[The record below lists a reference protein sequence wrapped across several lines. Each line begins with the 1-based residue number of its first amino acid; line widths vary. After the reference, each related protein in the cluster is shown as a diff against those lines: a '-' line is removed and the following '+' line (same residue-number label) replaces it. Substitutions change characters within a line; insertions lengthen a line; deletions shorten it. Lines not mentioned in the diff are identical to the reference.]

1 MPQPVG
7 LKFSPPDTDVA
18 VRKFLEAERRR
29 VREWSSSVVKEVHE
43 QRDGALRRLDEVAG
57 TLGLAAP
64 PKATSTSRARS
75 KKSSKPTA
83 AARAAERR
91 AAVHRF
97 LSERGI
103 PMAFREI
110 QTAMRLSDFSTR
122 SALKRLVEEGMVA
135 QTGVGSSTR
144 YQARMDG
151 SAGNNVS
158 APAGPSPQI
167 GTAQGSL
174 LAIIGERTL
183 ASAEELGQA
192 TDLSAE
198 EVERECGTL
207 IREGEIRM
215 ARSNGRPV
223 YILNKAA

>member
-1 MPQPVG
+1 MIETAG
-7 LKFSPPDTDVA
+7 KFSPPDTDVA

-29 VREWSSSVVKEVHE
+29 IREWSSSVVKEVHE
-43 QRDGALRRLDEVAG
+43 QRDSALRRLEEVAG
-57 TLGLAAP
+57 TLGLSVP
-64 PKATSTSRARS
+64 PKATSTSRAHS
-75 KKSSKPTA
+75 KKQSKPTA
-83 AARAAERR
+83 AALAAERR
-91 AAVHRF
+91 VAVHRF

-103 PMAFREI
+103 PLAFREI
-110 QTAMRLSDFSTR
+110 QTALRLSDFSTR
-122 SALKRLVEEGMVA
+122 SALRRLVEEGMMV

-144 YQARMDG
+144 YQARMNG
-151 SAGNNVS
+151 SAS
-158 APAGPSPQI
+158 SKASRPDSPLSQE

-174 LAIIGERTL
+174 LAIIEERSF
-183 ASAEELGQA
+183 ASVEELGQA
-192 TDLSAE
+192 TGLPTD